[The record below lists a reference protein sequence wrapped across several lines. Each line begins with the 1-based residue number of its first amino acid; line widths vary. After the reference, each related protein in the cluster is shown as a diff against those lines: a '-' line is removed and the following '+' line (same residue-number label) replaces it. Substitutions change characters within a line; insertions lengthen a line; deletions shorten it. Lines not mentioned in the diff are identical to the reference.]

1 MPSIITEA
9 AMASVNS
16 LSQGNPRII
25 DNIMTDSLT
34 IGAQMDR
41 SVIDPDVILS
51 AVNNQ
56 NLG

>member
-1 MPSIITEA
+1 
-9 AMASVNS
+9 MASVNS

-25 DNIMTDSLT
+25 DNIMTDALT
-34 IGAQMDR
+34 IGAQMER